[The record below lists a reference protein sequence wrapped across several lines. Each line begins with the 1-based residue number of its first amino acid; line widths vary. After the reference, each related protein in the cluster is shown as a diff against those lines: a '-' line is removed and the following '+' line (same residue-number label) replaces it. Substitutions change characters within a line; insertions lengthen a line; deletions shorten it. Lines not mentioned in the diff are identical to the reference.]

1 MRETPSCQVFKIS
14 TMDMSAILN
23 PSEFTLV
30 KKEIFQGSRQSE
42 KRKLFTRTSRKWKAP
57 DLHAQLTRKVQEWTA
72 STNIRIFIM
81 IMCNTAEIKPQVL
94 EMLS

>member
-1 MRETPSCQVFKIS
+1 
-14 TMDMSAILN
+14 MDMSAILN

-30 KKEIFQGSRQSE
+30 EKEIFQGSRQSE
-42 KRKLFTRTSRKWKAP
+42 KRKIIQKNQPKTENSL

-81 IMCNTAEIKPQVL
+81 VMCNTAEIKPQGL